1 MDRAF
6 QSGAAGSAPTAP
18 ASPSIGYPTA
28 GNPGTGT
35 PATKPGPYWY
45 HMIMEELMAIIGAA
59 GITPAQGNLTQLLTA
74 LRSAGIFQ
82 TQAIGDRT
90 TKGATTAFVQQ
101 EQGGF
106 SGYSNIATSRALV
119 ASDIGQALWFSGAG
133 FTLTLPTP
141 TSLGIP
147 SGKAV
152 TVFGNAYT
160 GAIVAGAG
168 AFINFAGSNDGAIT
182 IKAGQTATFVAVS
195 PTTWQVINSTAAMG
209 KNADFAASFTV
220 NGFQKLPSGFIEQF
234 GYITTSASG
243 DVNLVY
249 PFTFPNGVLN
259 VSAVYQNDA
268 GSNPA
273 LASIGT
279 MTTSSVN
286 VGGYN
291 PSTTARVGSQIRV
304 RIIGW

>member
-45 HMIMEELMAIIGAA
+45 HMIMEELMAIVAAA

-74 LRSAGIFQ
+74 LRSAGVFQ
-82 TQAIGDRT
+82 TQVLGDRT

-101 EQGGF
+101 ESGSY
-106 SGYSNIATSRALV
+106 SGYSGITASRALT
-119 ASDIGQALWFSGAG
+119 AADIGQALWFSNTG
-133 FTLTLPTP
+133 FTLTMPTP

-147 SGKAV
+147 NGKCV
-152 TVFGNAYT
+152 TVFGNGYS
-160 GAIVAGAG
+160 GSIVAGAG
-168 AFINFAGSNDGAIT
+168 ASINFAATNDGAMT
-182 IKAGQTATFVAVS
+182 IKPGQTATFVAVS
-195 PTTWQVINSTAAMG
+195 STTWQVVNSTAAMS
-209 KNADFAASFTV
+209 KNADFASSLS
-220 NGFQKLPSGFIEQF
+220 GYGYQKLPSGLILQW
-234 GYITTSASG
+234 GYVTSSASA
-243 DVNLVY
+243 DVALTY
-249 PFTFPNGVLN
+249 PIAFPNAAI
-259 VSAVYQNDA
+259 SAMATYQNDA

-273 LASIGT
+273 LASLGLMSATAI
-279 MTTSSVN
+279 N

-291 PSTTARVGSQIRV
+291 PSTNARVGSQIRV
-304 RIIGW
+304 LVIGW